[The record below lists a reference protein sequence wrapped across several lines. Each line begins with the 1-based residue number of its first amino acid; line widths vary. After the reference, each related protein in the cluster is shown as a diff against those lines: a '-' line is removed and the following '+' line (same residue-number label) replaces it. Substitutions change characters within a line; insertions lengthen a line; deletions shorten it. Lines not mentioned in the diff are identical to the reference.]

1 MTQLWNFGG
10 GIHPPENKSQSSSR
24 PIRPAGLPARLILP
38 LQQHIGE
45 PARCIVE
52 PGQKVLKGE
61 VIAQVGNGMG
71 VPVHA
76 PTSGIVQRISLE
88 PVPHPSG
95 MSDTCVVLIPDGEER
110 WCELV
115 PQPEYRKLERDKVLA
130 LIRQAGIVGLGGA
143 GFPTNIKLRPSVDRK
158 VDTLILNGAECEP
171 YITADDMTM
180 REKADQ
186 VMAGLRIMAWLL
198 RPSRVV
204 IGIEEN
210 KPEAIAALRQAAE
223 GSKTEIAV
231 IPTIY
236 PSGGEKQLIQILTGQ
251 EVPSGGI
258 PADIGVMCQNIGTAV
273 AVADAI
279 LQGKPLISR
288 VMTATGEALAEPGN
302 FEVLVGTPASHLLA
316 CAGVSKKHMSRLVL
330 GGPMMGYTLQ
340 NTDTPL
346 IKTSNCVIAA
356 SASELP
362 APAPEQPCIRCGLC
376 AEACPMELLPQ
387 QLFWHAKATEFEK
400 AEHLNLFDC
409 IECGACSYVCP
420 SSIPLVQYYRFAKG
434 EIRLQR
440 AEQQKSDRARV
451 RFEARQQRLDREQQE
466 KDQRRK
472 DRALAAVKAQEQKTA
487 DAQATVQDGAVTNER
502 SGKSALVEQAL
513 ARKKA
518 KAAAASAERTEPA
531 TQLSKKAA
539 PPETFTPEHAEK
551 IAVAETAPSM
561 EELEQ
566 QLTQVQIKLEKMQSM
581 LEDARS
587 GQAPNVDKLER
598 AVDKNIERVR
608 RAQRAIDD
616 AQQQAVPAN
625 GNAEPALSR
634 SND

>member
-10 GIHPPENKSQSSSR
+10 GVHPPENKSQSNSR
-24 PIRPAGLPARLILP
+24 PIRPAGLPAKLILP

-61 VIAQVGNGMG
+61 VIAQVSNGMG

-76 PTSGIVQRISLE
+76 PTSGVVERISLE

-115 PQPEYRKLERDKVLA
+115 PQPEYCTLERDQVLA

-143 GFPTNIKLRPSVDRK
+143 GFPANIKLRPSLERE

-198 RPSRVV
+198 SPARVV

-210 KPEAIAALRQAAE
+210 KPEAIAALRQAAK

-231 IPTIY
+231 IPTLY

-258 PADIGVMCQNIGTAV
+258 PADIGVVCQNIGTAV

-279 LQGKPLISR
+279 LQGRPLIAR
-288 VMTATGEALAEPGN
+288 VMTATGAALTEPGN
-302 FEVLVGTPASHLLA
+302 FEVLVGTPASHLLT
-316 CAGVSKKHMSRLVL
+316 CAGVDKQRMSRLVL
-330 GGPMMGYTLQ
+330 GGSMMGYTLPSV
-340 NTDTPL
+340 DIPL
-346 IKTSNCVIAA
+346 TKNSNCVIAA

-362 APAPEQPCIRCGLC
+362 APAPEQPCIRCGQC
-376 AEACPMELLPQ
+376 AEACPMALLPQ
-387 QLFWHAKATEFEK
+387 QLFWHAKATEFDK

-451 RFEARQQRLDREQQE
+451 RFEARQQRLGREQQE

-472 DRALAAVKAQEQKTA
+472 DRALAAAKLQEQKTA
-487 DAQATVQDGAVTNER
+487 DAHTRVQNGTVIDER
-502 SGKSALVEQAL
+502 AGKSALVEQAL

-518 KAAAASAERTEPA
+518 KAAAASAERTESSIPLFEA
-531 TQLSKKAA
+531 AA
-539 PPETFTPEHAEK
+539 PSETFAPEHADK
-551 IAVAETAPSM
+551 IPAVETAPSIA
-561 EELEQ
+561 EQEQ
-566 QLTQVQIKLEKMQSM
+566 QLTQAQAKLKNMQGM

-587 GQAPNVDKLER
+587 GQAPSVDKLER
-598 AVDKNIERVR
+598 AVDENIERVR
-608 RAQRAIDD
+608 RAQRAIDH
-616 AQQQAVPAN
+616 AQQQVLPA
-625 GNAEPALSR
+625 SR
-634 SND
+634 

>member
-10 GIHPPENKSQSSSR
+10 GVHPPENKRQSNSR
-24 PIRPAGLPARLILP
+24 PIRAAGLPPELILP

-76 PTSGIVQRISLE
+76 PTSGRIERISLE
-88 PVPHPSG
+88 HVPHPSG

-110 WCELV
+110 WGELI
-115 PQPEYRKLERDKVLA
+115 PHPEYRKLERDQVLA

-186 VMAGLRIMAWLL
+186 VMTGLRIMAWLL
-198 RPSRVV
+198 RPERVV

-210 KPEAIAALRQAAE
+210 KPEAIAAMRQAAE

-231 IPTIY
+231 IPTKY

-288 VMTATGEALAEPGN
+288 VITATGEALAEPGN
-302 FEVLVGTPASHLLA
+302 FEVLIGTPASHLLA
-316 CAGVSKKHMSRLVL
+316 CAGVDKQRLSRLVL
-330 GGPMMGYTLQ
+330 GGPMMGYTLPSPGI
-340 NTDTPL
+340 PL

-362 APAPEQPCIRCGLC
+362 TPAPEQPCIRCGHC

-440 AEQQKSDRARV
+440 AEQQKSGRARV

-472 DRALAAVKAQEQKTA
+472 DRALAAVEAQEQKTA
-487 DAQATVQDGAVTNER
+487 DARTMVQSGTVADER
-502 SGKSALVEQAL
+502 AGKSALVEQAL

-518 KAAAASAERTEPA
+518 KAAAASAERIKPS
-531 TQLSKKAA
+531 TQSSTLPSIEDTA
-539 PPETFTPEHAEK
+539 PPETFAPANAGK
-551 IAVAETAPSM
+551 IPAIEPVPSI

-566 QLTQVQIKLEKMQSM
+566 QLSQAQAKLEKMQSM

-587 GQAPNVDKLER
+587 GKAPNVDKLER

-616 AQQQAVPAN
+616 AQTTPQQA
-625 GNAEPALSR
+625 
-634 SND
+634 